1 MSAESLDAA
10 ELYSPSAV
18 SMERPSDGAKPQEF
32 TVLGFDHLVLRVRDV
47 EASLHFYLD
56 TLGLAGD
63 RVDEWRAGKV
73 PFPSVRITTH
83 VVIDLDGREPPDGS
97 NMAHFCLEI
106 NEVALDALARREDLV
121 LAGGPVRRWGA
132 RGEADL
138 IYIKDPDDNVIE
150 LRHYGPSQGFGY
162 HGK

>member
-1 MSAESLDAA
+1 MLSEVAE
-10 ELYSPSAV
+10 
-18 SMERPSDGAKPQEF
+18 RQEF

-47 EASLHFYLD
+47 EASLHFYVD
-56 TLGLAGD
+56 TLGLEGA
-63 RVDEWRAGKV
+63 RVAEWRAGEV
-73 PFPSVRITTH
+73 PFPSVRITPA
-83 VVIDLDGREPPDGS
+83 VVIDLDGREPPSGS

-106 NEVALDALARREDLV
+106 NEVALDALSRRGDLV

-138 IYIKDPDDNVIE
+138 IYIKDPDDNTIE

-162 HGK
+162 HAP